1 MKRKNQRATQ
11 TQAESPDQLL
21 KKMIIPGDKYLAKTV
36 ERLARRAGFS
46 DDQATRQLTS
56 LINEGFMI
64 ESNGIGI
71 SGDVKCYTMN
81 KKQA

>member
-11 TQAESPDQLL
+11 MEAESPEQLL

-46 DDQATRQLTS
+46 DDQATRQLTL

-71 SGDVKCYTMN
+71 SGDVKCYQMKPKN
-81 KKQA
+81 Q